1 MAVPRGRAAV
11 AAVRCP
17 DARCRISSK
26 RMHLSIII
34 PCLNEQDHIVSS
46 LTRVQTL
53 RRSAVAEVIVVD
65 GGSCD
70 NTVQLAKPLVDRLI
84 HSTPGRALQMN
95 RGAAEAC
102 GDWLL
107 FLHADTLVPDH
118 FESLWQRQVAS
129 SDRVWG
135 RFDLR
140 LSGTAWPLRVVES
153 LINLRSRISGI
164 ATGDQGIFI
173 RAGLFRRLGGFAA
186 IPLMEDV
193 ELSKRLKRE
202 GRPLC
207 IASQLV
213 TSSRH
218 WEQCGILKTVLL
230 MWKLRFLYFAGVSPQ
245 RLAAQYYRRERA

>member
-1 MAVPRGRAAV
+1 M
-11 AAVRCP
+11 
-17 DARCRISSK
+17 
-26 RMHLSIII
+26 LSIIL
-34 PCLNEQDHIVSS
+34 PCLNEQDCIVSS
-46 LTRVQTL
+46 LARLQPL
-53 RRSAVAEVIVVD
+53 RRSGLAEVIVVD
-65 GGSCD
+65 GGSRD
-70 NTVQLAKPLVDRLI
+70 NTVQLAEPLADRLI
-84 HSTPGRALQMN
+84 HSAPGRALQMN
-95 RGAAEAC
+95 RGAAEAG

-118 FESLWQRQVAS
+118 FESLWRAQIAS
-129 SDRVWG
+129 SDRGWG

-164 ATGDQGIFI
+164 ATGDQGIFV
-173 RAGLFRRLGGFAA
+173 RAGLFHRLGGYAA

-202 GRPLC
+202 GRPIC
-207 IASQLV
+207 SRARLV

-218 WEQCGILKTVLL
+218 WERRGILKTVLL

-245 RLAAQYYRRERA
+245 RLAAQYYRRKQA